1 MNTIPAL
8 DPPLQPF
15 WASLQFWEVHLQQRP
30 LGETDSNQ
38 RPRPGNE
45 IQNNHIFRRV
55 VWLDWMW
62 AGCTQKFWSQVFRNR
77 DVSWCF
83 RCPNDD
89 PARISNIFSRVL
101 SNLKIKTIDVEI
113 YIWVLI
119 KEAEKTSPHTNTN
132 NKTRTHEVSQR
143 LVHVY
148 AKMQSLE
155 HVPVTADPAWEANGN
170 QSSPWSK
177 LLIQVPH
184 LFWCYRGTQ
193 LTPNPSMPCARVM
206 WIWVKRILI
215 TPKTDWLI
223 SMTNSLGLLLPM
235 LLTFLTHAQRR
246 SRLELLN
253 LDTCYPVAIFWA
265 LDHAQWFQA

>member
-1 MNTIPAL
+1 MSIDQRGREKLHQTLIPTIKPGPTRFPNVWSMSMPRCSL
-8 DPPLQPF
+8 WSMFQWLPIQPE
-15 WASLQFWEVHLQQRP
+15 S
-30 LGETDSNQ
+30 
-38 RPRPGNE
+38 
-45 IQNNHIFRRV
+45 
-55 VWLDWMW
+55 
-62 AGCTQKFWSQVFRNR
+62 
-77 DVSWCF
+77 
-83 RCPNDD
+83 
-89 PARISNIFSRVL
+89 
-101 SNLKIKTIDVEI
+101 
-113 YIWVLI
+113 
-119 KEAEKTSPHTNTN
+119 
-132 NKTRTHEVSQR
+132 
-143 LVHVY
+143 
-148 AKMQSLE
+148 
-155 HVPVTADPAWEANGN
+155 GN